1 MSEPGCKKDDKNEEY
16 SDYRKETIQESITA
30 TTSAKTMSNLNP
42 AMLNKILHNDPNSSS
57 NKQLELELSEIE
69 ETRTMLSSP
78 FSSSP
83 DQLVTDTDSSEGKYL
98 LCYGLKH

>member
-30 TTSAKTMSNLNP
+30 TASAKAMSNLNP
-42 AMLNKILHNDPNSSS
+42 TMLNKILHNDTSSSS
-57 NKQLELELSEIE
+57 NKQLDLELSEIE
-69 ETRTMLSSP
+69 ETRTMLSS
-78 FSSSP
+78 SSSSCP
-83 DQLVTDTDSSEGKYL
+83 DQLVTDTASSVGKYL